1 MKKILLLI
9 FGIPLSILIGIYA
22 IGGLIALYLYSPV
35 LFLVVLMI
43 LVILSFLLISYI
55 YRRCKKSKYAK
66 SQIHEFG
73 TTTMDIN
80 VVGTFYR
87 EKEEQE
93 RAQKL
98 NIGETVF
105 LLPEPENEY
114 DRKAIMVV
122 TQDGYH
128 VGYIGKDI
136 NSLVMREFSF
146 GNDFYVNVHY
156 LDTNKKP
163 WEIIVSMR
171 KIKIGDITVDFVEA
185 KNKAERILRQRKV

>member
-1 MKKILLLI
+1 MLLS
-9 FGIPLSILIGIYA
+9 FGIPFVILVGIYA
-22 IGGLIALYLYSPV
+22 FGGLIALYLYSPV
-35 LFLVVLMI
+35 LFLVALMI
-43 LVILSFLLISYI
+43 LVILSFLLMSYI
-55 YRRCKKSKYAK
+55 YRRFKKNKYAK

-73 TTTMDIN
+73 TTTMNIN

-87 EKEEQE
+87 GEEEQE

-146 GNDFYVNVHY
+146 GNDFYVNVHH
-156 LDTNKKP
+156 LDTNRKP

-171 KIKIGDITVDFVEA
+171 RIKIGDITVDFVEA